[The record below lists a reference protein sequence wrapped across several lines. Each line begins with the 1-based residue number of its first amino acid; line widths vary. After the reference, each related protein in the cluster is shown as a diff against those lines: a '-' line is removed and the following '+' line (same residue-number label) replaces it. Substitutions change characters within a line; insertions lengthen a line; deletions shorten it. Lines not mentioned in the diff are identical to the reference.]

1 MRMAHPKHKKSRGFA
16 TFDGREGSR
25 AKKAAHGAPK
35 HAAPSADPSFSAA
48 LACSLAP
55 LKEAGRSLWRFFLAF
70 VLVVGLLPLMS
81 GDAFAEDE
89 EEVATE
95 EDLDAAEEEAAED
108 VEEAQLTLDE
118 AEERME
124 ELTAEC
130 EELQQEIDEMQEEI
144 DELAAEV
151 LEAQSAM
158 LEGREALG
166 ETIAY
171 EYRNSS
177 VAQMLAFLLEAESF
191 SEFLQNLS
199 YLNTIAEYQAEQI
212 AEQEEL
218 IENFQSISE
227 TLSAQKDEQEE
238 KLAELEEKIDEAE
251 ALVEEASSSLEVA
264 EDEQDRIAELQAMAD
279 ALAEEDEVSEPVAVE
294 EANTI
299 NRQEVVSDDTPVLGD
314 TIDVDSDEED
324 EAAEE
329 EAEAEA
335 EAESEAESESAS
347 DAGSD
352 AGSDAAEGDSSSA
365 ESGSESG
372 TATESESQAESESES
387 DEEED
392 DSEEDEYGW
401 RTGIASAYGGET
413 DPYTPN
419 PGITA
424 TGATCDDESM
434 GVAIPMS
441 WDEYCQYYG
450 CTVEIVYNGITVYA
464 TVNDCGYMGGGS
476 RDLDLQPGVWK
487 AFGFSSCTEWGLR
500 YVKYRF
506 L

>member
-1 MRMAHPKHKKSRGFA
+1 MRTAHPKHKKGRGFVA
-16 TFDGREGSR
+16 FGGSGLR
-25 AKKAAHGAPK
+25 GAAKTAQSAPK
-35 HAAPSADPSFSAA
+35 HAAPSAVPSFSAA
-48 LACSLAP
+48 LAGSLAP
-55 LKEAGRSLWRFFLAF
+55 LKEAGRSLWRFFLAI

-89 EEVATE
+89 EELAAE

-118 AEERME
+118 AEERMA

-130 EELQQEIDEMQEEI
+130 EELEQEIDEMQEEI

-177 VAQMLAFLLEAESF
+177 VAQMLAFLLESESF
-191 SEFLQNLS
+191 SEFLQNLT
-199 YLNTIAEYQAEQI
+199 YLNTIAEYQADQI

-218 IENFQSISE
+218 IETFQSISE

-279 ALAEEDEVSEPVAVE
+279 ALAEEGEVTEPVVVA

-324 EAAEE
+324 ETAEE

-335 EAESEAESESAS
+335 ETESGSEADSDTGSDAVEGDSSGAESSSETEATTESESEAES
-347 DAGSD
+347 
-352 AGSDAAEGDSSSA
+352 DS
-365 ESGSESG
+365 EE
-372 TATESESQAESESES
+372 
-387 DEEED
+387 EEED
-392 DSEEDEYGW
+392 DSDEDDYGW
-401 RTGIASAYGGET
+401 HYGIASAYGGET

-434 GVAIPMS
+434 GVAVPMS
-441 WDEYCQYYG
+441 WDEYWQYYG